1 MSCNKGT
8 NQFIRLKWK
17 ENKKKQKLAKTYQLP
32 FRINISL
39 MVNVSTLQ
47 NNARHG
53 SMLNKVYFKIF
64 KCLFFVGIL
73 HFSCFSLTSQE
84 NLALEGC
91 HPVRSSE
98 CLVILIVMLLSGQLT
113 FLRFFLC
120 LLLLYNDWQV
130 SIFT

>member
-1 MSCNKGT
+1 ME
-8 NQFIRLKWK
+8 R
-17 ENKKKQKLAKTYQLP
+17 KQEKAKTTKTYQLP
-32 FRINISL
+32 FRINISV

-53 SMLNKVYFKIF
+53 SMLNKMYFKIF
-64 KCLFFVGIL
+64 KYLILAGIL

-84 NLALEGC
+84 NLVLEGY

-113 FLRFFLC
+113 FLRFFSLPSFI
-120 LLLLYNDWQV
+120 V
-130 SIFT
+130 